1 MIRALQS
8 VWEDIR
14 RGENID
20 LYVTVVVAIALA
32 ALNIA
37 GVAPPNWIA
46 PLNLAV
52 LALLA
57 VATLGNRHR
66 LEGILKQITQS
77 TESVLLEKFPAD
89 TYNNVEQ
96 SKELWLVGVT
106 LSSTLEALYP
116 LFERKLRRGDS
127 LKVLVVDP
135 EGAACAMAAM
145 RHYARTGVE
154 RLRAEIRT
162 TLTDLC
168 ELRKTAPDKL
178 EIRTIEYALT
188 FGAYM
193 VDPEEA
199 SGVLY
204 LKHYPFKVPL
214 GRARPGLVL
223 RPRDERWYD
232 HFRSEIRF
240 LWESAVPWQC
250 QGSTGKAPPTDR
262 LQSQAVEP

>member
-1 MIRALQS
+1 MIRVLQR
-8 VWEDIR
+8 VWGDIR

-20 LYVTVVVAIALA
+20 LYVTVTVAIALA

-37 GVAPPNWIA
+37 GVAPPTWIA

-57 VATLGNRHR
+57 IATLGNRHR

-77 TESVLLEKFPAD
+77 TESVLLENFPAD
-89 TYNNVEQ
+89 TYRNVEQ

-116 LFERKLRRGDS
+116 LFESKLRRGDS
-127 LKVLVVDP
+127 IRVLVVNPD
-135 EGAACAMAAM
+135 GAACAMAAM
-145 RHYARTGVE
+145 RHYARTDVE

-168 ELRKTAPDKL
+168 ELQKVAPDRL
-178 EIRTIEYALT
+178 EIRTIEYSLT
-188 FGAYM
+188 FGAYV

-204 LKHYPFKVPL
+204 LKHYPFKMPL

-240 LWESAVPWQC
+240 LWENATPWKC
-250 QGSTGKAPPTDR
+250 QDSTG
-262 LQSQAVEP
+262 QSAAN